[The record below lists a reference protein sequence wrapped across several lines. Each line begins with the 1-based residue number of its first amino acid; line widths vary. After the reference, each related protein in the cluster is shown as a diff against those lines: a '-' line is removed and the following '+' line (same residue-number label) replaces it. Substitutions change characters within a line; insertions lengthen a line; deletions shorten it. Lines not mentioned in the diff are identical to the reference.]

1 MSSFIYWYGGKVSDT
16 VYLFF
21 SDRPFFKH
29 CLISEDIDKCI
40 FDRASNRP
48 LDWCKFWIT
57 LHNASKFVSWIIST
71 FRFGYYCNIP
81 VSCHEDVSAQQMGV
95 SYKPKFGCFSLSFC
109 HGFSEKVIQ
118 NYFFIFSFSLCLC
131 QSSTFILL
139 FLFLLYVL
147 ICSFSIISIF
157 YSFLFTFS
165 PFFSFIFAL
174 FFFSFSVVA

>member
-29 CLISEDIDKCI
+29 RLISEDVDKCI

-71 FRFGYYCNIP
+71 VRFGYYCNIP
-81 VSCHEDVSAQQMGV
+81 VSCHEDVSAQQIG
-95 SYKPKFGCFSLSFC
+95 YHTSLSLVVFP
-109 HGFSEKVIQ
+109 
-118 NYFFIFSFSLCLC
+118 
-131 QSSTFILL
+131 
-139 FLFLLYVL
+139 FLFVMVSLKKL
-147 ICSFSIISIF
+147 FSIIFLYFLSHFVFVSLQLLSCCF
-157 YSFLFTFS
+157 Y
-165 PFFSFIFAL
+165 FSFM
-174 FFFSFSVVA
+174 FSCVPFL